1 MYGIIKK
8 ILFSLIVL
16 SMFQS
21 SFSQIVWYGNAP
33 YIQYHDS
40 MCKLANVNF
49 SYDNSFIEY
58 DSSNYILI
66 KEVCSSYFYF
76 QGMRHDTTII
86 NSVYAKPLF
95 DGTSHQFQVIDI
107 DSVYEKDIFICYLI
121 HIVDAKVLP
130 DSVKKLTPYTV
141 VSMCEDMV
149 DNTLPLITIGD
160 ILNLILVPLENEMEC
175 FCRQAYDSWKGL
187 YLHNKYLYLGNSVKK
202 FCLVSTE
209 NIKELYYLPP
219 E

>member
-1 MYGIIKK
+1 
-8 ILFSLIVL
+8 
-16 SMFQS
+16 
-21 SFSQIVWYGNAP
+21 
-33 YIQYHDS
+33 
-40 MCKLANVNF
+40 MCRLANVNYT
-49 SYDNSFIEY
+49 YDNSFIEY

-76 QGMRHDTTII
+76 QGMR
-86 NSVYAKPLF
+86 L
-95 DGTSHQFQVIDI
+95 
-107 DSVYEKDIFICYLI
+107 
-121 HIVDAKVLP
+121 
-130 DSVKKLTPYTV
+130 TV
-141 VSMCEDMV
+141 VSTCEEKV